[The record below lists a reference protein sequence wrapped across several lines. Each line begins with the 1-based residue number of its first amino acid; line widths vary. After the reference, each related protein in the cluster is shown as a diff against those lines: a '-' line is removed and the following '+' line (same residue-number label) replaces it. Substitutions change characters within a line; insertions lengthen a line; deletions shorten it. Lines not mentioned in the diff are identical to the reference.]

1 MRRAF
6 GIIQAIMMI
15 LLVSGMMVV
24 VMKYASISAKHT
36 ADSYIKEQAELYLNS
51 SIEKVLLSI
60 SAFDRS
66 SGECYKAFSES
77 KTKRGVTY
85 RVDIDVTRYYL
96 VNETCSNVAY
106 ETIET
111 EETHGMVM
119 LEAEVTVN
127 VDSKERVRILRRT
140 LQRP

>member
-1 MRRAF
+1 
-6 GIIQAIMMI
+6 
-15 LLVSGMMVV
+15 
-24 VMKYASISAKHT
+24 MKYASISAKHT

-51 SIEKVLLSI
+51 SIEKVLLDI
-60 SAFDRS
+60 SKRDRKKD
-66 SGECYKAFSES
+66 GYLVLKEYHYE
-77 KTKRGVTY
+77 KRKVKYTA
-85 RVDIDVTRYYL
+85 DINITRYYL
-96 VNETCSNVAY
+96 LEGSEDINYCKNKDECDRRIK
-106 ETIET
+106 IET